1 MKRVKIYL
9 GLVCLLT
16 LLWLEP
22 QIAFARELNPF
33 QTKMINP
40 HTTCRIYQ
48 RLTHRGP
55 SGSLC
60 KAQTFKRS
68 NVQASAVRKVRGK
81 KYCYVW
87 IDGHQAGWISQEAF
101 LKRKIAVVPQ
111 ISLVK
116 NAHYS
121 FPTRDAINYAVDAAG
136 NVVDPSKVKVSRA
149 EISSGKSGS
158 YRVTY
163 SYGKARAHTIV
174 YVRSNAKEGIAS
186 ANKTPQTGKSARSW
200 FKHYKTSGNWGRSFA
215 PETKPH
221 VLKSDH
227 FKLKTCFY
235 QPATLCQSDS
245 VTGTVG
251 PVPEGLT
258 VSNGSMY
265 ATMYHSPHDTR
276 AHIVSY
282 KFNQVPNRY
291 IMQKLP
297 WLPWSQFLRLASHV
311 KISPYIKLG
320 HGQAIGST
328 RKYIYVI
335 ANNHLLR
342 KSSQSEEIMQISKN
356 NLQIKQIWTFKVW
369 NHSARTGRYFH
380 NATFVNDHQFIALYH
395 DATDHR
401 FEYWEV
407 TRQGNSWYPKEIG
420 ATRGDFMRNDSPV
433 QGITYDKHKKQIY
446 LAFNDYLFKLKRSGK
461 VLARGHFH
469 TGREFEGISVN
480 GRHLYA
486 ELAQRPELLW
496 QRIR

>member
-22 QIAFARELNPF
+22 QITFARELNPF

-87 IDGHQAGWISQEAF
+87 IDGHQAGWISQGAF
-101 LKRKIAVVPQ
+101 LKRKIAVVHQ

-121 FPTRDAINYAVDAAG
+121 FLTRDAINYVLDAAG
-136 NVVDPSKVKVSRA
+136 SVIDPSKVRVSRT
-149 EISSGKSGS
+149 EISSRKSGS
-158 YRVTY
+158 YRVNY
-163 SYGKARAHTIV
+163 AYGKARAHTIV

-380 NATFVNDHQFIALYH
+380 NATFVNDHQFIAVYH

-446 LAFNDYLFKLKRSGK
+446 LAFNDYLFKLKCSGK

-469 TGREFEGISVN
+469 TGREFEGISIN
-480 GRHLYA
+480 GRYLYA
-486 ELAQRPELLW
+486 ELAQRPELLR

>member
-1 MKRVKIYL
+1 MGLICLTILL
-9 GLVCLLT
+9 GLKSQPV
-16 LLWLEP
+16 
-22 QIAFARELNPF
+22 FSRELNPF
-33 QTKMINP
+33 QTKMIKP
-40 HTTCRIYQ
+40 QTSARIYQ
-48 RLTHRGP
+48 RLTRRGP
-55 SGSLC
+55 SRSLC
-60 KAQTFKRS
+60 MAQTFKHS
-68 NVQASAVRKVRGK
+68 NVQASAVRKVHSR

-87 IDGHQAGWISQEAF
+87 IDGHKAGWISQGAF

-163 SYGKARAHTIV
+163 SYGKARAYTIV
-174 YVRSNAKEGIAS
+174 HVRSNAKEEIVS
-186 ANKTPQTGKSARSW
+186 ANKTPQTGKSACSW

-221 VLKSDH
+221 RLKNGP
-227 FKLKTCFY
+227 FKLKTYFY
-235 QPATLCQSDS
+235 QPATLCQGDS

-251 PVPEGLT
+251 PVPEGMT

-282 KFNQVPNRY
+282 QLGQIPNRY

-297 WLPWSQFLRLASHV
+297 WLPWSQFVSLASHV
-311 KISPYIKLG
+311 KVSPYLKLG

-328 RKYIYVI
+328 SHYLYVI

-342 KSSQSEEIMQISKN
+342 KTPQSEELMQISKK
-356 NLQIKQIWTFKVW
+356 NLQIKRIWTFKVW
-369 NHSARTGRYFH
+369 NHSVRTGRYFH
-380 NATFVNDHQFIALYH
+380 SATFVNDHQFIAVYH

-407 TRQGNSWYPKEIG
+407 TRSGNSWYPKEIG

-433 QGITYDKHKKQIY
+433 QGIAYDKHKKQIY
-446 LAFNDYLFKLKRSGK
+446 LAFNDYLFKLKRSGR
-461 VLARGHFH
+461 VLASGHFH

>member
-1 MKRVKIYL
+1 MKRVKVYL
-9 GLVCLLT
+9 GLACLMT
-16 LLWLEP
+16 LLCLKP
-22 QIAFARELNPF
+22 QMVWARELNPF

-40 HTTCRIYQ
+40 HTSYRIYQ
-48 RLTHRGP
+48 NLTRKGP
-55 SGSLC
+55 SRSLC
-60 KAQTFKRS
+60 LANTFKHG
-68 NVQASAVRKVRGK
+68 NVQASAVRKVRGN

-87 IDGHQAGWISQEAF
+87 LDGHRGGWVNQRAF
-101 LKRKIAVVPQ
+101 LRRKIAVVHQ

-116 NAHYS
+116 NSHYS
-121 FPTRDAINYAVDAAG
+121 FPTRDAINYATDAAG
-136 NVVDPSKVKVSRA
+136 TVIEPSKVKVSRA
-149 EISSGKSGS
+149 EVSSSKKEN
-158 YRVTY
+158 YRVSY
-163 SYGKARAHTIV
+163 SYGKAHAQTIV
-174 YVRSNAKEGIAS
+174 QVRANAREGIVKAT
-186 ANKTPQTGKSARSW
+186 KKPQAGDSARSW

-215 PETKPH
+215 PETRPH
-221 VLKSDH
+221 VLKSGH
-227 FKLKTCFY
+227 FRLKTYFY

-282 KFNQVPNRY
+282 QFNHVPNRY
-291 IMQKLP
+291 VMQKLS

-380 NATFVNDHQFIALYH
+380 NATFVNDHQFIAVYH

-469 TGREFEGISVN
+469 TGREFEGISIN

-486 ELAQRPELLW
+486 ELAQRPELLR

>member
-22 QIAFARELNPF
+22 QITFARELNPF

-87 IDGHQAGWISQEAF
+87 IDGHQAGWISQGAF
-101 LKRKIAVVPQ
+101 LKRKIAVVHQ

-121 FPTRDAINYAVDAAG
+121 FLTRDAINYVLDAAG
-136 NVVDPSKVKVSRA
+136 SVIDPSKVRVSRT
-149 EISSGKSGS
+149 EISSRKSGS
-158 YRVTY
+158 YRVNY
-163 SYGKARAHTIV
+163 AYGKAHAHTIV
-174 YVRSNAKEGIAS
+174 HVRSNAKEGIAQ
-186 ANKTPQTGKSARSW
+186 ANKAPQAGKSARSW

-221 VLKSDH
+221 VLKSGH

-291 IMQKLP
+291 IMQKLS

-380 NATFVNDHQFIALYH
+380 NATFVNDYQFIAVYH

-433 QGITYDKHKKQIY
+433 QGIAYDKHKKQIY
-446 LAFNDYLFKLKRSGK
+446 LVFNDYLFKLKRSGR
-461 VLARGHFH
+461 VLASGHFH

>member
-1 MKRVKIYL
+1 MLERA
-9 GLVCLLT
+9 LLKQ
-16 LLWLEP
+16 P
-22 QIAFARELNPF
+22 
-33 QTKMINP
+33 
-40 HTTCRIYQ
+40 
-48 RLTHRGP
+48 
-55 SGSLC
+55 
-60 KAQTFKRS
+60 
-68 NVQASAVRKVRGK
+68 K
-81 KYCYVW
+81 KP
-87 IDGHQAGWISQEAF
+87 QAG
-101 LKRKIAVVPQ
+101 
-111 ISLVK
+111 
-116 NAHYS
+116 
-121 FPTRDAINYAVDAAG
+121 D
-136 NVVDPSKVKVSRA
+136 
-149 EISSGKSGS
+149 
-158 YRVTY
+158 
-163 SYGKARAHTIV
+163 
-174 YVRSNAKEGIAS
+174 
-186 ANKTPQTGKSARSW
+186 SARSW

-215 PETKPH
+215 PETRPH
-221 VLKSDH
+221 VLKSGH
-227 FKLKTCFY
+227 FRLKTYFY

-265 ATMYHSPHDTR
+265 ATMYHSPNDTR

-291 IMQKLP
+291 TMQKLP
-297 WLPWSQFLRLASHV
+297 WLPWSQFLRLVSHV
-311 KISPYIKLG
+311 KTSPYIKLG

-380 NATFVNDHQFIALYH
+380 NATFVNDHQFIAVYR

-433 QGITYDKHKKQIY
+433 QGITYDKHKNRFIWP
-446 LAFNDYLFKLKRSGK
+446 LMIICLN
-461 VLARGHFH
+461 
-469 TGREFEGISVN
+469 
-480 GRHLYA
+480 
-486 ELAQRPELLW
+486 
-496 QRIR
+496 

>member
-1 MKRVKIYL
+1 
-9 GLVCLLT
+9 
-16 LLWLEP
+16 
-22 QIAFARELNPF
+22 
-33 QTKMINP
+33 
-40 HTTCRIYQ
+40 
-48 RLTHRGP
+48 
-55 SGSLC
+55 
-60 KAQTFKRS
+60 
-68 NVQASAVRKVRGK
+68 
-81 KYCYVW
+81 
-87 IDGHQAGWISQEAF
+87 
-101 LKRKIAVVPQ
+101 
-111 ISLVK
+111 
-116 NAHYS
+116 
-121 FPTRDAINYAVDAAG
+121 
-136 NVVDPSKVKVSRA
+136 
-149 EISSGKSGS
+149 
-158 YRVTY
+158 
-163 SYGKARAHTIV
+163 
-174 YVRSNAKEGIAS
+174 
-186 ANKTPQTGKSARSW
+186 
-200 FKHYKTSGNWGRSFA
+200 
-215 PETKPH
+215 
-221 VLKSDH
+221 
-227 FKLKTCFY
+227 
-235 QPATLCQSDS
+235 
-245 VTGTVG
+245 
-251 PVPEGLT
+251 

-265 ATMYHSPHDTR
+265 ATMYHSPNDTR

-291 IMQKLP
+291 TMQKLP

-380 NATFVNDHQFIALYH
+380 NATFVNDHQFIAVYH

-469 TGREFEGISVN
+469 TGREFEGISIN

-486 ELAQRPELLW
+486 ELAQRPELLR

>member
-1 MKRVKIYL
+1 MKRVKVYL
-9 GLVCLLT
+9 GLACLMT
-16 LLWLEP
+16 LLCLKP
-22 QIAFARELNPF
+22 QMVWARELNPF

-40 HTTCRIYQ
+40 HTSYRIYQ
-48 RLTHRGP
+48 NLTRKGP
-55 SGSLC
+55 SRSLC
-60 KAQTFKRS
+60 LANTFKHG
-68 NVQASAVRKVRGK
+68 NVQASAVRKVRGN

-87 IDGHQAGWISQEAF
+87 LDGHRGGWVNQRAF
-101 LKRKIAVVPQ
+101 LRRKIAVVHQ

-116 NAHYS
+116 NSHYS
-121 FPTRDAINYAVDAAG
+121 FPTRDAINYATDAAG
-136 NVVDPSKVKVSRA
+136 TIIEPSKVKVSRA
-149 EISSGKSGS
+149 EVSSSKKES
-158 YRVTY
+158 Y
-163 SYGKARAHTIV
+163 
-174 YVRSNAKEGIAS
+174 
-186 ANKTPQTGKSARSW
+186 
-200 FKHYKTSGNWGRSFA
+200 NWGRSFA
-215 PETKPH
+215 PETKSH
-221 VLKSDH
+221 VLKSVH
-227 FKLKTCFY
+227 FKLKTYFY

-251 PVPEGLT
+251 LVPEGLT

-265 ATMYHSPHDTR
+265 ATMYHSPNDTR

-291 IMQKLP
+291 TMQKLP

-380 NATFVNDHQFIALYH
+380 NATFVNDHQFIAVYH

-469 TGREFEGISVN
+469 TGREFEGISIN

-486 ELAQRPELLW
+486 ELAQRPELLR

>member
-1 MKRVKIYL
+1 M
-9 GLVCLLT
+9 
-16 LLWLEP
+16 
-22 QIAFARELNPF
+22 
-33 QTKMINP
+33 
-40 HTTCRIYQ
+40 
-48 RLTHRGP
+48 
-55 SGSLC
+55 
-60 KAQTFKRS
+60 
-68 NVQASAVRKVRGK
+68 
-81 KYCYVW
+81 
-87 IDGHQAGWISQEAF
+87 
-101 LKRKIAVVPQ
+101 KRKIAVVPQ

-174 YVRSNAKEGIAS
+174 YVRSNAKEGIVS

-221 VLKSDH
+221 VLKSGH

-282 KFNQVPNRY
+282 KFNQVPKSCHGY
-291 IMQKLP
+291 
-297 WLPWSQFLRLASHV
+297 
-311 KISPYIKLG
+311 LG
-320 HGQAIGST
+320 HNFCGL
-328 RKYIYVI
+328 
-335 ANNHLLR
+335 HPMLR
-342 KSSQSEEIMQISKN
+342 
-356 NLQIKQIWTFKVW
+356 
-369 NHSARTGRYFH
+369 
-380 NATFVNDHQFIALYH
+380 
-395 DATDHR
+395 
-401 FEYWEV
+401 
-407 TRQGNSWYPKEIG
+407 
-420 ATRGDFMRNDSPV
+420 
-433 QGITYDKHKKQIY
+433 
-446 LAFNDYLFKLKRSGK
+446 
-461 VLARGHFH
+461 
-469 TGREFEGISVN
+469 
-480 GRHLYA
+480 
-486 ELAQRPELLW
+486 
-496 QRIR
+496 

>member
-380 NATFVNDHQFIALYH
+380 NATFVNDYQFIAVYH

-433 QGITYDKHKKQIY
+433 QGIAYDKHKKQIY
-446 LAFNDYLFKLKRSGK
+446 LAFNDYLFKLKRSGR
-461 VLARGHFH
+461 VLASGHFH

>member
-221 VLKSDH
+221 VLKSGH

-380 NATFVNDHQFIALYH
+380 NATFVNDYQFIAVYH

-433 QGITYDKHKKQIY
+433 QGIAYDKHKKQIY
-446 LAFNDYLFKLKRSGK
+446 LAFNDYLFKLKRSGR
-461 VLARGHFH
+461 VLASGHFH

>member
-22 QIAFARELNPF
+22 QITFARELNPF

-174 YVRSNAKEGIAS
+174 YVRSNAKEGIVS

-221 VLKSDH
+221 VLKSGH

-328 RKYIYVI
+328 RKYIYAI
-335 ANNHLLR
+335 ANNHLLL

-380 NATFVNDHQFIALYH
+380 NATFVNDYQFIAVYH

-469 TGREFEGISVN
+469 TGREFEGISIN

-486 ELAQRPELLW
+486 ELAQRPELLR

>member
-22 QIAFARELNPF
+22 QITFARELNPF

-87 IDGHQAGWISQEAF
+87 IDGHQAGWISQGAF
-101 LKRKIAVVPQ
+101 LKRKIAVVHQ

-121 FPTRDAINYAVDAAG
+121 FLTRDAINYVLDAAG
-136 NVVDPSKVKVSRA
+136 SVIDPSKVRVSRT
-149 EISSGKSGS
+149 EISSRKSGS
-158 YRVTY
+158 YRVNY
-163 SYGKARAHTIV
+163 AYGKAHAHTIV
-174 YVRSNAKEGIAS
+174 HVRSNAKEGIAQ
-186 ANKTPQTGKSARSW
+186 ANKAPQAGKSARSW

-221 VLKSDH
+221 VLKSGH

-291 IMQKLP
+291 IIQKLP

-380 NATFVNDHQFIALYH
+380 NATFVNDYQFIAVYH

-446 LAFNDYLFKLKRSGK
+446 LAFNDYLFKLKRSGR
-461 VLARGHFH
+461 VLASGHFH
-469 TGREFEGISVN
+469 TGREF
-480 GRHLYA
+480 
-486 ELAQRPELLW
+486 
-496 QRIR
+496 